1 MRVELGVWQLDA
13 AVLRREPQDGV
24 ELALADGALDQA
36 IEKLAVLG
44 SCALP
49 QVAGGHVDDHVAR
62 EFGPLY
68 QAFELVGLAAELGET
83 GIKSGNAI
91 GRTGFS
97 QSRFS
102 LAAAVAA
109 GQTQRLECLF
119 ADRTNP
125 RCWFHFAYRKNS
137 LAYLRDPL
145 IPECPHA
152 IVCDNRCQVGP
163 HREKA
168 AA

>member
-109 GQTQRLECLF
+109 GQRNGWNVSLQIGQIRGAGFISPIARIHLLICGTRSSPNALTQ
-119 ADRTNP
+119 
-125 RCWFHFAYRKNS
+125 
-137 LAYLRDPL
+137 
-145 IPECPHA
+145 
-152 IVCDNRCQVGP
+152 
-163 HREKA
+163 
-168 AA
+168 

>member
-49 QVAGGHVDDHVAR
+49 QVAGGHVDDHLAR

-109 GQTQRLECLF
+109 GQTSSATAGMSLCRSDKSEVLVSFRLPQEFTCLS
-119 ADRTNP
+119 AGPAHP
-125 RCWFHFAYRKNS
+125 RMPSRNS
-137 LAYLRDPL
+137 L
-145 IPECPHA
+145 
-152 IVCDNRCQVGP
+152 
-163 HREKA
+163 
-168 AA
+168 

>member
-1 MRVELGVWQLDA
+1 MLVELGVWQLDA

-49 QVAGGHVDDHVAR
+49 QVAGGHVDDHLAR

-68 QAFELVGLAAELGET
+68 PAFELVGLAAELGET

-109 GQTQRLECLF
+109 GQTVLLQRLECLF

-125 RCWFHFAYRKNS
+125 RCWFHFASWYFSPRAS
-137 LAYLRDPL
+137 RSAS
-145 IPECPHA
+145 
-152 IVCDNRCQVGP
+152 VT
-163 HREKA
+163 A
-168 AA
+168 AW